1 MKQICNPYLPL
12 CEYIPDGEPHVFGGR
27 LYLYGSHDRENGDEF
42 CELDYVCYSADAC
55 DLTEWRYE
63 GVIYRKD
70 QDPDNPDG
78 SLCFMR
84 RMLYGTGWKVLSL
97 LLPEIL

>member
-78 SLCFMR
+78 SLCLMR
-84 RMLYGTGWKVLSL
+84 RMSVWDRMEGIISITA
-97 LLPEIL
+97 